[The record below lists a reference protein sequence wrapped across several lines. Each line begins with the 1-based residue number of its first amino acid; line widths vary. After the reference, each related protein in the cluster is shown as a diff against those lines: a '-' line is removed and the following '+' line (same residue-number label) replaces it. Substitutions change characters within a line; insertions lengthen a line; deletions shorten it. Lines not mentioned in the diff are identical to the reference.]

1 MRDDGQVSDRLAEPD
16 YQLMMPRSLFTAQ
29 AAKLLNQRELKDWN
43 DRCELLFDHAFVRG
57 YAGGPL
63 E

>member
-1 MRDDGQVSDRLAEPD
+1 MSDRLAEPD